1 MVAKIED
8 AFAADGPIARALP
21 GFEARPGQVRMARM
35 IENGFVEG
43 IHTIVEAGTGIGK
56 SFGYLVPALRSGMKV
71 VLSTGT
77 IALQEQLV
85 RKDIP
90 FMSQALGM
98 SPRVEILKGRSQ
110 YLCRSKL
117 ERMRA
122 DRLIAPS
129 ATMDKAWTWADRT
142 RSGDRTE
149 LPFQLA
155 SWEWEALNVDAD
167 DCVGELCDHFRDCW
181 FFMRREAARSADI
194 VVVNHALF
202 FLDLALGG
210 GILPPY
216 DVAILDE
223 AHQCEHWATSA
234 LTATLSHAS
243 VSRLLRRLHRM
254 YSLPSEFES
263 AIEERM
269 HELFSCLARVPG
281 ERYALTENDQAQ
293 GMLLALRESIYGLE
307 NWLLANWQSALKHPP
322 DNPAEAERRRE
333 NALHGITEHIT
344 TIDRLTLASDEMVN
358 WVERAEPAGRY
369 EIKAAPYVIADHLR
383 ADLFR
388 HKRSIVLT
396 SATIAGGTSF
406 ELLRNT
412 LGIEEAQ
419 EYVAPSPFDYQA
431 QALLYVA
438 PPSCNPKSAR
448 FTENAAPIVEE
459 ILDITGGRAFVL
471 FTSIARMREMH
482 RALRDRLTFPVKV
495 QGESS
500 RAHLLDWFR
509 STKNAVL
516 FGTGTFWEGI
526 DVCGDQ
532 LSCDIID
539 RLPFPSPGDPVV
551 AARLAAIEEAGNSSF
566 EEYMIPS
573 AIVRLKQGFGRLIR
587 SGSDRGVVALLD
599 GRVGTM
605 SYGKAI
611 LAALPPARRA
621 ADLHE
626 LRRFFDPQIIE

>member
-1 MVAKIED
+1 MIATMED
-8 AFAADGPIARALP
+8 VFADNGPIARALP

-35 IENGFVEG
+35 IEHGFHTG
-43 IHTIVEAGTGIGK
+43 MHTIVEAGTGIGK

-77 IALQEQLV
+77 IALQDQLV

-98 SPRVEILKGRSQ
+98 TPRVELLKGRSQ

-117 ERMRA
+117 ERMRS

-129 ATMDKAWTWADRT
+129 AATDKAWNWADRT
-142 RSGDRTE
+142 LSGDRTE
-149 LPFQLA
+149 LTFPLA

-167 DCVGELCDHFRDCW
+167 ECVGELCDHFRDCW

-202 FLDLALGG
+202 FLDIALGG

-223 AHQCEHWATSA
+223 AHQCEHWATAA
-234 LTATLSHAS
+234 LTATLSHAT
-243 VSRLLRRLHRM
+243 VNRLLSRLHRM
-254 YSLPSEFES
+254 YTLPSACEGDV
-263 AIEERM
+263 EERM
-269 HELFSCLARVPG
+269 RELLTCLASVPG
-281 ERYALTENDQAQ
+281 ERYPLASNDQAQ
-293 GMLLALRESIYGLE
+293 GMLPALRESFFGLE
-307 NWLLANWQSALKHPP
+307 NWVLANWQSALKNPP
-322 DNPAEAERRRE
+322 DNPVEAERRRE
-333 NALHGITEHIT
+333 NALHGITEHIA

-358 WVERAEPAGRY
+358 WVERTEPAGRY
-369 EIKAAPYVIADHLR
+369 EIKAAPYIVSDHLR

-388 HKRSIVLT
+388 NKRSIVLT

-412 LGIEEAQ
+412 LGIEDAQ
-419 EYVAPSPFDYQA
+419 EYVAPSPFDYRA
-431 QALLYVA
+431 QALLYIA
-438 PPSCNPKSAR
+438 PPQCNPKSAS

-471 FTSIARMREMH
+471 FTSNARLREMH
-482 RALRDRLTFPVKV
+482 QALRDRLAFPVKV

-526 DVCGDQ
+526 DVSGDQ
-532 LSCDIID
+532 LSCVIID

-587 SGSDRGVVALLD
+587 SRSDRGIVALLD
-599 GRVGTM
+599 GRLGAM

-626 LRRFFDPQIIE
+626 LRRVFDPR